1 MRDEG
6 WCKLTKLAASK
17 LQACSGYCSDIATRV
32 LQSVIIRAVAVSRI
46 RLVDSLVCSWSK
58 TLDNSTSDP
67 GTGLWSIML
76 SATPY
81 RAGCGGVK
89 RSGGV
94 GGEGEAGRGRGAPGT
109 DLLLLRLPPLAH
121 PDIEGLP

>member
-6 WCKLTKLAASK
+6 WGKLTKSAASK
-17 LQACSGYCSDIATRV
+17 LQACSGCCCAIATRV
-32 LQSVIIRAVAVSRI
+32 LQSVIIWAVAVSRI
-46 RLVDSLVCSWSK
+46 DRVDSLVCSWSK
-58 TLDNSTSDP
+58 TLDSGTSDP

-94 GGEGEAGRGRGAPGT
+94 GGEGGAGRRAG
-109 DLLLLRLPPLAH
+109 
-121 PDIEGLP
+121 